1 MTIND
6 GKGLWDKHGMVSEI
20 LKKLEVLADAK
31 GTLRCGLIWDISN
44 MVKALGDNL
53 KKDDEAHHAKV
64 EELKR
69 IISQHEEQE
78 VKNDGT
84 V

>member
-6 GKGLWDKHGMVSEI
+6 GKGLWDKYGLISEI
-20 LKKLEVLADAK
+20 KTKLEFLADAK
-31 GTLRCGLIWDISN
+31 GTLRCGLIWDITN

-69 IISQHEEQE
+69 IISQHEEPE
-78 VKNDGT
+78 VKNDGA

>member
-6 GKGLWDKHGMVSEI
+6 GKGLWDKYGMIAEI
-20 LKKLEVLADAK
+20 NKKLEVLADAK

-53 KKDDEAHHAKV
+53 KKDDEAQAAKV

-69 IISQHEEQE
+69 IISQREEPE
-78 VKNDGT
+78 VKNDGA

>member
-6 GKGLWDKHGMVSEI
+6 GKGLWDKYGLISEI
-20 LKKLEVLADAK
+20 SKKIEVLADVK

-53 KKDDEAHHAKV
+53 KKDDEAQAAKV

-69 IISQHEEQE
+69 IIEQQE
-78 VKNDGT
+78 VTGNGT

>member
-6 GKGLWDKHGMVSEI
+6 GKGLWDKYGLISEI
-20 LKKLEVLADAK
+20 SKKIEVLADAK
-31 GTLRCGLIWDISN
+31 GALRCGLIWDISN

-53 KKDDEAHHAKV
+53 KKDDEAHTAKV

-69 IISQHEEQE
+69 IIEKQE
-78 VKNDGT
+78 VKENGT

>member
-6 GKGLWDKHGMVSEI
+6 GKGLWDKYGLISEI
-20 LKKLEVLADAK
+20 KTKMEVLADAK
-31 GTLRCGLIWDISN
+31 GTLRCGLIWDITN
-44 MVKALGDNL
+44 MVKALEDNL
-53 KKDDEAHHAKV
+53 KKDDEAQAAKV

-69 IISQHEEQE
+69 IIENKPE
-78 VKNDGT
+78 VVNDGA

>member
-6 GKGLWDKHGMVSEI
+6 GKGLWDKYGLISEI
-20 LKKLEVLADAK
+20 SKKIEVLADAK

-53 KKDDEAHHAKV
+53 KKDDEAHNAKV

-69 IISQHEEQE
+69 IIEKQE
-78 VKNDGT
+78 VTGNGT

>member
-6 GKGLWDKHGMVSEI
+6 GKGLWDKYGMIAEI
-20 LKKLEVLADAK
+20 NKKLEVLADAK

-53 KKDDEAHHAKV
+53 KKDDEAQAAKV

-69 IISQHEEQE
+69 IISQREEPE
-78 VKNDGT
+78 VKENGA

>member
-6 GKGLWDKHGMVSEI
+6 GKGLWDKYGLISEI
-20 LKKLEVLADAK
+20 SKKLEVLADAK

-53 KKDDEAHHAKV
+53 KKDDEAQNAKV

-69 IISQHEEQE
+69 IISQREEVIE
-78 VKNDGT
+78 NGAV
-84 V
+84 

>member
-1 MTIND
+1 LTIND
-6 GKGLWDKHGMVSEI
+6 GKGIWDKYGMIAEI
-20 LKKLEVLADAK
+20 NKKLEVLADAK

-53 KKDDEAHHAKV
+53 KKDDEAQNAKV

-69 IISQHEEQE
+69 IINQREEPE
-78 VKNDGT
+78 VIENGA

>member
-6 GKGLWDKHGMVSEI
+6 GKGLWDKYGMIAEI
-20 LKKLEVLADAK
+20 NKKLEVLADAK

-53 KKDDEAHHAKV
+53 KKDDEAHRAKV

-69 IISQHEEQE
+69 IISQREEPE
-78 VKNDGT
+78 VIENGA

>member
-1 MTIND
+1 MIAEIN
-6 GKGLWDKHGMVSEI
+6 
-20 LKKLEVLADAK
+20 KKLEVLADAK

-53 KKDDEAHHAKV
+53 KKDDEAQAAKV

-69 IISQHEEQE
+69 IISQREEPE
-78 VKNDGT
+78 VKENGA

>member
-6 GKGLWDKHGMVSEI
+6 GNGLWDKYGMIAEI
-20 LKKLEVLADAK
+20 NKKLEVLADAK

-53 KKDDEAHHAKV
+53 KKDDEAHSAKV

-69 IISQHEEQE
+69 IISQREEPE
-78 VKNDGT
+78 VKENGA

>member
-6 GKGLWDKHGMVSEI
+6 GKGLWDKYGLISEI
-20 LKKLEVLADAK
+20 KTKMEVLADAK

-53 KKDDEAHHAKV
+53 KKDDEAQNAKV
-64 EELKR
+64 KELKH
-69 IISQHEEQE
+69 IIENKPE
-78 VKNDGT
+78 VVNDGA

>member
-53 KKDDEAHHAKV
+53 KKDDEAHTAKV

-69 IISQHEEQE
+69 IIEKQE
-78 VKNDGT
+78 VKENGT

>member
-6 GKGLWDKHGMVSEI
+6 GKGLWDKYGMIAEI
-20 LKKLEVLADAK
+20 NKKLEVLADAK

-53 KKDDEAHHAKV
+53 KKDDEAHRAKV

-69 IISQHEEQE
+69 IISQREEPE

>member
-6 GKGLWDKHGMVSEI
+6 GKGLWDKYGLISEI
-20 LKKLEVLADAK
+20 KTKMEVLADAK
-31 GTLRCGLIWDISN
+31 GTLRCGLIWDITN
-44 MVKALGDNL
+44 MVKALEGNL
-53 KKDDEAHHAKV
+53 KKDDEAQAAKI

-69 IISQHEEQE
+69 IIENKPE
-78 VKNDGT
+78 VVNDGA

>member
-6 GKGLWDKHGMVSEI
+6 GKGLWDKYGLISEI
-20 LKKLEVLADAK
+20 SKKIEVLADAK
-31 GTLRCGLIWDISN
+31 GTLRCGLIWDITN
-44 MVKALGDNL
+44 MLKALEGNL
-53 KKDDEAHHAKV
+53 KKDDEAHTAKV

-69 IISQHEEQE
+69 IIEQQE
-78 VKNDGT
+78 VTGNGT

>member
-6 GKGLWDKHGMVSEI
+6 GKGLWDKYGLIAEI
-20 LKKLEVLADAK
+20 KTKMEVLADAK
-31 GTLRCGLIWDISN
+31 GTLRCGLIWDITN
-44 MVKALGDNL
+44 IVKALEGNL
-53 KKDDEAHHAKV
+53 KKDDEAQSAKI

-69 IISQHEEQE
+69 IIENKPE
-78 VKNDGT
+78 VVNDGA

>member
-1 MTIND
+1 MIIND
-6 GKGLWDKHGMVSEI
+6 GKGLWDKYGLISEI
-20 LKKLEVLADAK
+20 SKKIEVLADAK

-69 IISQHEEQE
+69 IISQREEPE
-78 VKNDGT
+78 VIENGA

>member
-53 KKDDEAHHAKV
+53 KKDDEAHNAKV

-69 IISQHEEQE
+69 IIEKQE
-78 VKNDGT
+78 VKENGT